1 MPTMRSALPLVLV
14 LVVALPA
21 TPLVARAD
29 VVEVGVGAIGGAGII
44 GLGKPSNTTS
54 SAGGVT
60 TQDATYPGFFGS
72 AVGAG
77 ASVDVRFFGFV
88 GFEADLLATF
98 TEKASG
104 DLTVSGTKYE
114 LFVGQPAVHLPLLAK
129 GILPLGAFR
138 PFAAVGPEIVLPGT
152 SSAEVTPLGLGT
164 AIASHADRY
173 AYVTVALGVE
183 ISLPIPTID
192 LRVPIALRGSFN
204 PGTSDAIDDRRD
216 VSLGPSGTVSRV
228 TYRTEWQYQG
238 ALTVGL
244 TTWF

>member
-1 MPTMRSALPLVLV
+1 MRSAVVLVLV
-14 LVVALPA
+14 LGLPA
-21 TPLVARAD
+21 APRVVRAD
-29 VVEVGVGAIGGAGII
+29 VVEVGVGALGGAGIV
-44 GLGKPSNTTS
+44 GLGKPSGASSTT
-54 SAGGVT
+54 AEV
-60 TQDATYPGFFGS
+60 AAYPGFFGS

-88 GFEADLLATF
+88 GIEADFLATF

-104 DLTVSGTKYE
+104 DLTVSGTRYE
-114 LFVGQPAVHLPLLAK
+114 IFVGQPAVHLPLLAK

-164 AIASHADRY
+164 TIASRADRY
-173 AYVTVALGVE
+173 SYVTVALGVE
-183 ISLPIPTID
+183 ISLPIPTVD

-216 VSLGPSGTVSRV
+216 LSLGSGGAVSRV

-238 ALTVGL
+238 VLTVGL